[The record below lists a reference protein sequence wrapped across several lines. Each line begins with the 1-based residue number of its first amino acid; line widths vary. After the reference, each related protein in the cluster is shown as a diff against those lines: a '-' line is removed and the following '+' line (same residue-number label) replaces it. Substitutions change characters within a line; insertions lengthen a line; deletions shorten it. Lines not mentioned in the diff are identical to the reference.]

1 MKILAAPCSFKESL
15 TATDAA
21 RCIAQAAGAL
31 DHLVEE
37 LPLADGGEGTL
48 DALHRPRGL
57 ELHTADVP
65 GPQGMRVRARW
76 GLHEKEAVLEAAEA
90 VGLTLVDHGQRDPM
104 RADTRGLGL
113 LVRHALDAGATQL
126 LIGLGGTATVDGG
139 AGMLAALGA
148 RFLDDLGR
156 ALEPMPIELER
167 MARVDLGG
175 LDPRL
180 AHTRI
185 TGLVDVDVPLLGAD
199 GARLFMQQKG
209 ADDDMKDRLEAV
221 LARLHRADV
230 ASMPG
235 AGAAGGLG
243 AAILSLGGSLRS
255 GAAFLLES
263 LEVEQRIA
271 AADLVLTGEGRID
284 AQTVHGK
291 LVAALATLCRRH
303 GRPLVAFCGGTEGD
317 LTPLHDAGVA
327 RVVVITPNEQGR
339 SEALARARENLARA
353 VTDELVTRSAQLE
366 AP

>member
-31 DHLVEE
+31 DHIVEE

-48 DALHRPRGL
+48 DALHRSRGL

-65 GPQGMRVRARW
+65 GPLGMSVRARW
-76 GLHEKEAVLEAAEA
+76 GLHGKEAVLEAAEA
-90 VGLTLVDHGQRDPM
+90 VGLTLLDHGQRDPM
-104 RADTRGLGL
+104 RAETRGLGL
-113 LVRHALDAGATQL
+113 LVREALDAGATQL

-139 AGMLAALGA
+139 AGMLASLGA
-148 RFLDDLGR
+148 RFLDDRGR
-156 ALEPMPIELER
+156 ALDPMPVELER
-167 MARVDLGG
+167 LARVDLGG
-175 LDPRL
+175 IDPRL
-180 AHTRI
+180 AGTEI

-199 GARLFMQQKG
+199 GARLFMRQKG
-209 ADDDMKDRLEAV
+209 ATDDMKVRLEAV
-221 LARLHRADV
+221 LARLHREDV

-263 LEVEQRIA
+263 LDVEQRIA
-271 AADLVLTGEGRID
+271 AADLVMTGEGRID

-291 LVAALATLCRRH
+291 LVAALAMLCRRH
-303 GRPLVAFCGGTEGD
+303 GRPLVAFCGGTDGD
-317 LTPLHDAGVA
+317 LSSLHQAGVS
-327 RVVVITPNEQGR
+327 RVVVITPTGQGR
-339 SEALARARENLARA
+339 SEALACARENLARA
-353 VTDELVTRSAQLE
+353 VTAELLTLSARLGG
-366 AP
+366 P